1 MQYIADYYD
10 TVKESYSNNA
20 MLWGDNTD
28 YAALVPQMQQW
39 IKRRHDYI
47 VSNLTVYDIAD
58 LMEKSPVSNNKQE
71 TGNRYSGIYTV
82 YGKRIN
88 DTGNLQQGVYIIN
101 GKKVLI
107 KH

>member
-28 YAALVPQMQQW
+28 YAGLVPQMQQW

-47 VSNLTVYDIAD
+47 VKNLTVYDITD
-58 LMEKSPVSNNKQE
+58 LLEKSPVNCNAAVGDNGSD
-71 TGNRYSGIYTV
+71 GIYTV
-82 YGKRIN
+82 YGERIT
-88 DTGNLQQGVYIIN
+88 DTDNLQQGVYIIN
-101 GKKVLI
+101 RKKVFI